1 MDKFAPIF
9 DRLKEPST
17 WGGIGMVAVAFGLL
31 SEVQAAQLAEN
42 IPTILGGLA
51 AIVAVFLKEK
61 K

>member
-1 MDKFAPIF
+1 MEKFAPII

-17 WGGIGMVAVAFGLL
+17 WGGIGMVAVAFGWL

-42 IPTILGGLA
+42 VPAIIAGLA
-51 AIVAVFLKEK
+51 GIAAVFLKEK